1 MTNPGTPMG
10 GAPVPPPRGGM
21 PKWLLILIVVLVI
34 IIFGC
39 CGGVITCSMLLKKGV
54 QKVQEKAPGWQ
65 AQIEQQAREAQAR
78 ATAAGQPGNG
88 PSING
93 KAAPAENEPEAAVST
108 KLPSNFPADVPVY
121 AGLTP
126 AYSMADK
133 TKNSGV
139 VMFNGAGDPEKVSA
153 YYQKEL
159 EAKGWKEETNTTFN
173 NMTVLKYSKDE
184 QTVNLSIAP
193 EGGKLTVTVQYGKQ

>member
-1 MTNPGTPMG
+1 MTNPVTPMG
-10 GAPVPPPRGGM
+10 GTPVPPPRGGM
-21 PKWLLILIVVLVI
+21 PKWLLILIVILII

-39 CGGVITCSMLLKKGV
+39 CGGVITCGMLFKKGA
-54 QKVQEKAPGWQ
+54 QKLQENAPGWQ

-78 ATAAGQPGNG
+78 AADAGRPGKG

-93 KAAPAENEPEAAVST
+93 RTAPADNGEEAVVST
-108 KLPSNFPADVPVY
+108 KLPSNFPSDVPVY
-121 AGLTP
+121 SGLSPT
-126 AYSMADK
+126 YSMADK

-159 EAKGWKEETNTTFN
+159 EAKGWKQETNTTFN

-184 QTVNLSIAP
+184 QTVNLSIVP
-193 EGGKLTVTVQYGKQ
+193 EDGKLTVTMQYGKP